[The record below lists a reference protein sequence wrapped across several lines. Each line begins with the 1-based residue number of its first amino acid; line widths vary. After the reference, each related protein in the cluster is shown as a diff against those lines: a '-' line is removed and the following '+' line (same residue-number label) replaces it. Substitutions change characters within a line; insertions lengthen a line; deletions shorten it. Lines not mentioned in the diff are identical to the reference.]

1 VSDRPALIGR
11 TIAGRF
17 RVTGFIGDGAM
28 ATVYRGVQDAE
39 PRDVAIKV
47 MQPHLVA
54 DKTFVGRFRRE
65 ARAAARLIHPNTA
78 RILQYGIDGD
88 VLFIVMELLA
98 GQDLFELL
106 VLERRLTEARA
117 ANIVAEVCD
126 ALAVAHD
133 AGIVHRDLKPENVML
148 VRDESDPGIERVK
161 VLDFGIAKILD
172 SDPDAPPNSLASS
185 VVTRVGV
192 VVGTPAYMS
201 PEQCRGEGID
211 ARSDLYGCG
220 VMLFQLVTGR
230 LPFLGDRPFDFAIK
244 HMSEPPPRPSTLLP
258 SIHPGLEAII
268 MKALEKPADN
278 RQQSARELAAQL
290 RALLPELAGDLRSMR
305 GVPRPATRASSTS
318 PTLEFL
324 RKEAAP
330 PPPADDPKRLPSLDA
345 GELDQAVTLT
355 SAGNQ
360 TSPPARPSKDVEPPA
375 PEPLVA
381 VVEATTSPSRA
392 GRSPLAWLLLSLT
405 LTLLFSAAVTAAVL
419 AR

>member
-318 PTLEFL
+318 PTLEFS

-330 PPPADDPKRLPSLDA
+330 AAAEDPTRLPSLDA

-360 TSPPARPSKDVEPPA
+360 TSPPASPTKDVEPRA
-375 PEPLVA
+375 PEPSVA
-381 VVEATTSPSRA
+381 VVEAATSPANA

-405 LTLLFSAAVTAAVL
+405 LTLLLSAAVTVVVL